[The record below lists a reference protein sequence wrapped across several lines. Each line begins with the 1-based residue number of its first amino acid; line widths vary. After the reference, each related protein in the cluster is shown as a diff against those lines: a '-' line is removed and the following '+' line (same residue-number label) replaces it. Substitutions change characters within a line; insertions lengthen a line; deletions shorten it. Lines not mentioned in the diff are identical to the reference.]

1 MKRGVT
7 CNYGS
12 ISNGV
17 TCDGKTSINIK
28 SMIKISLLKVCGDS
42 SSMPNIKIVGGIPAI
57 PNSWP
62 AQILITITISGVYYI
77 PSFGNYNVKQS
88 YQCGGTLI
96 DRATVLTAAHCILD
110 TIDVQI
116 GSRTYTI
123 NILNPFDPT
132 QYTVYVGL
140 NSIAFLNTGYS
151 PPAPGVKIAVKS
163 VIRVNHKFNSQ
174 VSMLTKR

>member
-1 MKRGVT
+1 
-7 CNYGS
+7 
-12 ISNGV
+12 
-17 TCDGKTSINIK
+17 
-28 SMIKISLLKVCGDS
+28 
-42 SSMPNIKIVGGIPAI
+42 MPNIKIVGGIPAI

-174 VSMLTKR
+174 VLMLTKR